1 MKEVCP
7 YCMDTKPVK
16 IINLKEVIDVKGSS
30 FTVVSKAL
38 ECGECRTKFSTK
50 MYPNNAVEE
59 AFNEYRKKF
68 NLLTPYQIKA
78 FRKEL
83 KLTQQE
89 LSKLLGFGNITISRY
104 ESGALQEKSH
114 DNSIRMAMTSAG
126 MQVLV
131 SQFQGGVSTRTLE
144 KIKTWIMEK
153 KYLETP
159 IPKYS
164 SKDQRTT
171 AKRRDNTAVYQR
183 AFV

>member
-1 MKEVCP
+1 MKEICP
-7 YCMDTKPVK
+7 HCMDTKPVK

-50 MYPNNAVEE
+50 KYPNNAVEE

-83 KLTQQE
+83 RLTQSE

-131 SQFQGGVSTRTLE
+131 KQFQGVVQPRTLE

-153 KYLETP
+153 KYLET
-159 IPKYS
+159 IIARYSPKH
-164 SKDQRTT
+164 QRPP
-171 AKRRDNTAVYQR
+171 AKRRVNTAVYR
-183 AFV
+183 GAFV